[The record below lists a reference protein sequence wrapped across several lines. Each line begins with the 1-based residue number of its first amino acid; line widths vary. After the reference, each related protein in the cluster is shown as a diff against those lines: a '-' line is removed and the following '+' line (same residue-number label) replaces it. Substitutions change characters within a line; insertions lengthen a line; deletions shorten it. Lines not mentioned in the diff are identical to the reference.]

1 MQTKSSLRAGVF
13 VLCVSCAVLARAEQL
28 TDPLGLAP
36 TEAALPAKSEKK
48 AKVPTPVP
56 AAPAEPAAPAASAPA
71 QAPSLAQ
78 VNPKPATPSAPLP
91 APAAAPVA
99 APMPAQP
106 QSAAVQA
113 VTPMAFERPIY
124 SQTTGAT
131 FRQLDQLRTQNA
143 LLAEKVKAAELQA
156 KLSNQGNSNS
166 NSNSNG
172 MGAGVGGVSA
182 ASTVGQRGVQILSIY
197 GLDDKLTAVVTH
209 GNGNTSKVHE
219 GSTIPGLGKV
229 KSVSRD
235 EVIVAT
241 KTGTISLEM
250 APISAFPGVR

>member
-1 MQTKSSLRAGVF
+1 MRTKSSLRAGVF
-13 VLCVSCAVLARAEQL
+13 VLCASCAVLARAEQL

-36 TEAALPAKSEKK
+36 TEAALPAKAEKK
-48 AKVPTPVP
+48 AKVPTPVL

-71 QAPSLAQ
+71 QALSQAQ
-78 VNPKPATPSAPLP
+78 VNPKPANPSAPLP
-91 APAAAPVA
+91 APAAASVA

-106 QSAAVQA
+106 QSVAVQA
-113 VTPMAFERPIY
+113 VTATAFERPIY

-156 KLSNQGNSNS
+156 KLSNQGNSN
-166 NSNSNG
+166 G
-172 MGAGVGGVSA
+172 IGAGAGAGVGGVSA

-197 GLDDKLTAVVTH
+197 GLDDKLTAVVSH
-209 GNGNTSKVHE
+209 GNGNTFKVHE

>member
-1 MQTKSSLRAGVF
+1 
-13 VLCVSCAVLARAEQL
+13 
-28 TDPLGLAP
+28 
-36 TEAALPAKSEKK
+36 
-48 AKVPTPVP
+48 
-56 AAPAEPAAPAASAPA
+56 
-71 QAPSLAQ
+71 
-78 VNPKPATPSAPLP
+78 
-91 APAAAPVA
+91 
-99 APMPAQP
+99 MPAQP

-113 VTPMAFERPIY
+113 ASERPIY

-156 KLSNQGNSNS
+156 KLSNQGNGNI
-166 NSNSNG
+166 NG
-172 MGAGVGGVSA
+172 IGAGVSAVSA
-182 ASTVGQRGVQILSIY
+182 ASTFGQREVQILSIY

-209 GNGNTSKVHE
+209 GNGNTFKVHE